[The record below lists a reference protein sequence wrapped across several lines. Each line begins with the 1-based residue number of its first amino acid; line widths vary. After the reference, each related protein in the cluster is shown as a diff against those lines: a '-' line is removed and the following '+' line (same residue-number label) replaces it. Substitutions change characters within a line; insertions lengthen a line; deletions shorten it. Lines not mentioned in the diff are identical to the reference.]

1 MPTNREYLRTPI
13 DAASTAGRFGRDFKL
28 AARLHAK
35 GLNPYRGRVP
45 VFLVDLATKGNLIEP
60 HGLHLRHSKLFNTQ
74 AAISAYAMHRDIEA
88 FEAAYKPNNVV
99 HIVLRPALNL
109 QAGTEGGQL
118 LLDEDGRCPIA
129 NLRMSQRAF
138 NNCVQRAIAELERKQ
153 LLTPLLVARHA
164 RPCQGGESFDIHAH
178 VVVQMEPDKNWDV
191 DDYLSKVFGSS
202 RVWISSIMEPG
213 ETRSF
218 SRTSN
223 YPVWRLANQD
233 WSEVN
238 DENLM
243 EFFEQSSGLRSVD
256 ALGPFRDFR
265 MENDLGLEAVAY
277 GDGDHNA
284 NIEEFDGETPDV
296 VDARDA
302 YASPDQPLY
311 SEVLPHNDID
321 RGFDSRDAA
330 TADISSF
337 LASDPK
343 RTPILFGCHFAWI
356 GLTRRFVAQVGNY
369 TTFEDLQKYYDLD
382 AAIAFAQLHV
392 EETHHYLFKPV
403 TPENPSEII
412 TEQMG
417 PPAIGNTSPSQSE
430 PPRQDKATLFE
441 KASAP
446 SQVIA
451 GCGRPTAI
459 ADPLCEGGS
468 VLFGETGVESRAAAD
483 STHPTVTAEPLHDA
497 GPSTLHPST
506 PENEPPASA
515 GREGIEHHRSADV
528 PNFDIAGITLE
539 LTVRSE
545 RGPATATLRVGLPPA
560 TCQQRLQGTLIAG

>member
-28 AARLHAK
+28 AARLQAK

-109 QAGTEGGQL
+109 QARTEGGQL

-129 NLRMSQRAF
+129 NLRISQRAF

-153 LLTPLLVARHA
+153 LLTPLLVARHV
-164 RPCQGGESFDIHAH
+164 RPCQGGESFDTHAH

-213 ETRSF
+213 EARSF

-238 DENLM
+238 DENLK

-265 MENDLGLEAVAY
+265 TSNVSSPEAAICD
-277 GDGDHNA
+277 DGDNSIDA
-284 NIEEFDGETPDV
+284 EEADGETLV
-296 VDARDA
+296 TVDALDA
-302 YASPDQPLY
+302 FASPDQPFEFEGP
-311 SEVLPHNDID
+311 SDDRKID
-321 RGFDSRDAA
+321 RGYDSRDAA
-330 TADISSF
+330 AAGISSL
-337 LASDPK
+337 LASDPARK
-343 RTPILFGCHFAWI
+343 PILFGCHFAWI

-369 TTFEDLQKYYDLD
+369 TTFEDLQRHYDLD
-382 AAIAFAQLHV
+382 SAIAFARRHV
-392 EETHHYLFKPV
+392 EDTHAYLFKPV
-403 TPENPSEII
+403 TPENRSEIATVQ
-412 TEQMG
+412 TESQAAG
-417 PPAIGNTSPSQSE
+417 ETLPSASE
-430 PPRQDKATLFE
+430 PLQQDKAAPFE
-441 KASAP
+441 KTGFVPQAASG
-446 SQVIA
+446 S
-451 GCGRPTAI
+451 GRPTVTEE
-459 ADPLCEGGS
+459 PLREGGS
-468 VLFGETGVESRAAAD
+468 VPSRETPAGPQV
-483 STHPTVTAEPLHDA
+483 AEGGCLPPAQAERLHDA
-497 GPSTLHPST
+497 GPATYPSK
-506 PENEPPASA
+506 PETEPPASA
-515 GREGIEHHRSADV
+515 DLRDVERHRSMEV
-528 PNFDIAGITLE
+528 SNFDPAGITLE
-539 LTVRSE
+539 LTVRSK

-560 TCQQRLQGTLIAG
+560 TCQQWLQRASIAG